1 MTTIS
6 YPTLIPRPK
15 EYVSGVWSWLTTVD
29 HKKIGTM
36 YGVIAFFWFLVG
48 GIEALLIRIQLA
60 GPEGNFLTPE
70 VYNQVF
76 TMHGTTMIFLVVM
89 PLSAA
94 FFNWMVPLMI
104 GARDVA
110 FPRLNAFS
118 LWAFLFGG
126 ILLNISWF
134 TGEAPN
140 AGWFAY
146 APNTEIPFNPK
157 NGVTY

>member
-48 GIEALLIRIQLA
+48 GIEALLIRIQLS
-60 GPEGNFLTPE
+60 GPEGTFLTPE

-118 LWAFLFGG
+118 LWAFLFALKRADVRKSEHLDVCNFGNLG
-126 ILLNISWF
+126 TWKSGDLES
-134 TGEAPN
+134 
-140 AGWFAY
+140 
-146 APNTEIPFNPK
+146 
-157 NGVTY
+157 

>member
-48 GIEALLIRIQLA
+48 GIEALLIRIQLS
-60 GPEGNFLTPE
+60 GPEGTFLTPE

-94 FFNWMVPLMI
+94 FFNWMVPL
-104 GARDVA
+104 
-110 FPRLNAFS
+110 LS
-118 LWAFLFGG
+118 L
-126 ILLNISWF
+126 IHI
-134 TGEAPN
+134 
-140 AGWFAY
+140 
-146 APNTEIPFNPK
+146 
-157 NGVTY
+157 